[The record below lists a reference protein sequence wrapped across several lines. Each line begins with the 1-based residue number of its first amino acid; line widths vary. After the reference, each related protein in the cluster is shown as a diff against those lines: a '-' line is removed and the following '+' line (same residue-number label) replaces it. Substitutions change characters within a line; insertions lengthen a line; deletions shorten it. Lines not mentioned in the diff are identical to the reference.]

1 MKREKI
7 EEKYKWRDS
16 DLFASRDEFVAECD
30 RVKIMLRKLTNYQGK
45 LNTDKNILKFFN
57 LENELNRKLE
67 RIIIF
72 AYMRKS
78 VEGNDPSNLEMG
90 QMAQDISVKVS
101 EALAFADPEISSLP
115 NDQIKGLI
123 ADPAFR
129 DFKRDLEFVIKNKPH
144 VADAQTQKLVSGAGA
159 FADFED
165 IFSQLSNIEMPIK
178 DIVTAEGKKLTL
190 TNANYSKFMRSS
202 DRDIRRQAYE
212 NYYAA
217 FASLNLTY
225 SNLYTNT
232 LKYENFLV
240 KAFNFKGN
248 FERTNFYEEV
258 PQKLIETMLE
268 CVHEALPTFAKLQSI
283 RKKVLGIDTLRYF
296 DTFAP
301 LTTGK
306 EPKFTI
312 SRGADAIEKS
322 LEVIGADYIDLV
334 RHALNDRWVDLYP
347 TPNKD
352 SCSYCISCFDAHP
365 YILTNY
371 NNTLEAVS
379 TLSHELGHAMQA
391 YLASKQQPYNLA
403 EAPSLTCEIA
413 STVNEI
419 LTKKYLLDKAQT
431 NEQKLLI
438 IDSLLGDFYGAI
450 FKQSMYT
457 EFELYANDQVEK
469 GESLSFDKL
478 NSYYKGLIEKYFGKD
493 LAATPNCEV
502 EWSRLPHLYSPFY
515 VYKYV
520 VGFVSACIICGKL
533 LSGDKDYKEKY
544 LEFLKAGSSKSPLE
558 LLKLAEVDIMDA
570 ATYKQAFK
578 LYELY
583 IDELKELL
591 GEN

>member
-57 LENELNRKLE
+57 LENDLNRKLE

-78 VEGNDPSNLEMG
+78 VEGSDPSNLEMG

-123 ADPAFR
+123 ADPAFA

-258 PQKLIETMLE
+258 PQKLIETMLD
-268 CVHEALPTFAKLQSI
+268 CVHEALPIFAKLQTI

-301 LTTGK
+301 LTSGK
-306 EPKFTI
+306 EPKFAI
-312 SRGADAIEKS
+312 SRGVDAIEKS

-334 RHALNDRWVDLYP
+334 RHALDDRWVDLYP

-457 EFELYANDQVEK
+457 EFELYVNDQVEK

-478 NSYYKGLIEKYFGKD
+478 NSCYKGLIENYFGKD

-533 LSGDKDYKEKY
+533 LSGDKGYKEKY

-558 LLKLAEVDIMDA
+558 LLKLAEVDIMDP